1 LLAHADPPSVT
12 HRIAIAGI
20 GAVGDLHADCVAEID
35 GAEVV
40 AGSCRTE
47 SKGREFA
54 AEYDAEW
61 FAETDAML
69 DEADPD
75 VLIVCTPSGAHLEPT
90 VAAAE
95 RGIDVL
101 CEKPLEITTERVDQM
116 IDAAEEHGVR
126 LGGVFQQRFDPSVQR
141 VHEAATEGRFGDLS
155 MGAAYVP
162 WWRDDDYYRDAWQG
176 TEALDG
182 GGALMNQSIHGV
194 DAIQW
199 LAGAAAGVDDEN
211 PVAEVVAF
219 TDRLAHDED
228 LMEVED
234 TAVAS
239 LRFRGGALGQI
250 LAATSMYP
258 GSDKRLQ
265 LAGRDGT
272 VEVRDDDIA
281 TWSFRDEDEAA
292 ADSDGEGGGG
302 AADPMSIG
310 GGNHRRNIE
319 AFLDAVAS
327 GEEFLLDAREARK
340 AVEIVEAIYESAE
353 RGEPVR
359 L

>member
-1 LLAHADPPSVT
+1 MT

-20 GAVGDLHADCVAEID
+20 GAVADLHADCVAEID

-54 AEYDAEW
+54 EEHDARW
-61 FAETDAML
+61 FPETDLML
-69 DEADPD
+69 DETDPD
-75 VLIVCTPSGAHLEPT
+75 VLIVCTPSGAHLTPT
-90 VAAAE
+90 VEAAE
-95 RGIDVL
+95 RGVHVL
-101 CEKPLEITTERVDQM
+101 CEKPLEITTERVDKM
-116 IDAAEEHGVR
+116 IVAANEGNIR

-155 MGAAYVP
+155 VGAAYVP

-176 TEALDG
+176 TESLDG

-199 LAGAAAGVDDEN
+199 LAGAAAGVDEAN
-211 PVAEVVAF
+211 PVEEVVAF
-219 TDRLAHDED
+219 TDRRAHADD

-239 LRFRGGALGQI
+239 IRFRGGALGQI

-272 VEVRDDDIA
+272 VEVRDDEIS
-281 TWSFRDEDEAA
+281 TWEFRDADEGAA
-292 ADSDGEGGGG
+292 ESGGDGGGG
-302 AADPMSIG
+302 GSADPMSIG

-319 AFLDAVAS
+319 AFLDAIES
-327 GEEFLLDAREARK
+327 GEEFLLDAHEARK
-340 AVEIVEAIYESAE
+340 AVEIVEAVYESAE
-353 RGEPVR
+353 TGEPVR